1 MTTQSPSG
9 IGGKS
14 KYLLCAAAV
23 AAYVGCAAVVLAAPT
38 LGTNSVVYKVDAVG
52 GVIDMHAAT
61 APTTSPVVHKPE
73 AVSVAEPPVVP
84 PPVTKA
90 VVVQA
95 QEPHSA
101 EPPGATPAPTQSQ
114 ELHVTPASNT
124 NSVPVQRQE
133 PPVAPKPSATSI
145 PAPSQ
150 KPLALAPFKKPAW
163 LTEISLGIK
172 EGYDDNVYM
181 SGVGKKFLPATYTVP
196 AGSVAALKDRG
207 SWVTTVSPKVAM
219 DFAPVL
225 GNKNLQSA
233 SFVYAPDL
241 VRYHDQS
248 TEDYDAQRFTTTIK
262 AKVEPFSLNFNNSF
276 VYIDGSDFG
285 PVYPGA
291 LLSAWNTVAPRER
304 REQIQD
310 RANPVIQY
318 DQDTWFIRASASL
331 LYYDLMTTLTN
342 VTGYQNYVDRYD
354 VNGGVD
360 LGYKIKPQLAVT
372 FGYRYGHQYQQKLS
386 FSPDSSSSDYERLL
400 LGIEGKPWKW
410 LDVKIQG
417 GPDFRNYEPDT
428 ATHITPVRNDNV
440 TTYYGEAVIVAKPS
454 TVDTVTFKYRG
465 FQWVSCLG
473 KVPYFDSYYDLGYNR
488 KLTTKLALDLGTRLG
503 TADYTVGNLAPSDH
517 RNDWQY
523 TLSAGLGYAVNA
535 NLSLNAAY
543 SLDLGRNAQDNITN
557 PQTREYDH
565 QLLSLGAK
573 YGF

>member
-1 MTTQSPSG
+1 MKTQPPSKMTW
-9 IGGKS
+9 KS
-14 KYLLCAAAV
+14 TVLLRV
-23 AAYVGCAAVVLAAPT
+23 ATTVASVGCAAVVHAAP
-38 LGTNSVVYKVDAVG
+38 LPGTNAVVYRVDAG
-52 GVIDMHAAT
+52 GVVDMHV
-61 APTTSPVVHKPE
+61 APSPTPKTVAHQPE
-73 AVSVAEPPVVP
+73 AVSVVEPPVAP
-84 PPVTKA
+84 PAAAKA
-90 VVVQA
+90 VVA
-95 QEPHSA
+95 QNQIPPVVAPPSA
-101 EPPGATPAPTQSQ
+101 VPAPARS
-114 ELHVTPASNT
+114 
-124 NSVPVQRQE
+124 QE
-133 PPVAPKPSATSI
+133 PPVAPKPSVACI

-163 LTEISLGIK
+163 LTEISMGIK

-181 SGVGKKFLPATYTVP
+181 SGVGKKFLPASFTVP

-207 SWVTTVSPKVAM
+207 SWVTTVSPKVAI

-225 GNKNLQSA
+225 GNKDLQTA
-233 SFVYAPDL
+233 SFVYAPDV

-248 TEDYDAQRFTTTIK
+248 TEDYDAQRFITTIK
-262 AKVEPFSLNFNNSF
+262 GKIEPFTFNLNNSF
-276 VYIDGSDFG
+276 VFIDGSQLG

-318 DQDTWFIRASASL
+318 DQDRWFVRASASL

-354 VNGGVD
+354 VNGGAD
-360 LGYKIKPQLAVT
+360 LGYKIKPQLAAT
-372 FGYRYGHQYQQKLS
+372 FGYRYGHQYQQQLS

-400 LGIEGKPWKW
+400 LGVEGKPWKW
-410 LDVKIQG
+410 LEVKIQG
-417 GPDFRNYEPDT
+417 GPDFRQYEPNT
-428 ATHITPVRNDNV
+428 PTHISPVRNDNV

-454 TVDTVTFKYRG
+454 AIDTVTFKYRG

-473 KVPYFDSYYDLGYNR
+473 KVPYFDSYYDLSYNR
-488 KLTTKLALDLGTRLG
+488 KLTAQLALDLGARLA

-523 TLSAGLGYAVNA
+523 TLGAGLGYAVNA

-543 SLDLGRNAQDNITN
+543 TMDLGRNAQDNITN
-557 PQTREYDH
+557 PQTREFDH
-565 QLLSLGAK
+565 HLLTLGAK